1 MYENIPTNLS
11 QINNLASFQADVKGF
26 FIDSLSNGNI
36 GNRIF
41 MFFYFWNINQYPL
54 RSKEFNPQS
63 FIMEYF
69 EGNNSNLNIVYRVWA
84 LISKA
89 QISSEFKEL
98 IIDNIL
104 SYANT
109 ES

>member
-11 QINNLASFQADVKGF
+11 QISDLRQFQADVKRF
-26 FIDSLSNGNI
+26 FIDSLSTENI

-41 MFFYFWNINQYPL
+41 MFFYFWNVNQYPL

-69 EGNNSNLNIVYRVWA
+69 EGNNSNLNMIYRAWA

-89 QISSEFKEL
+89 QISREFKQL
-98 IIDNIL
+98 IIDNIV
-104 SYANT
+104 SYAN
-109 ES
+109 SKS